1 MAEERQEINTYEEQ
15 RAFLRRQAREGE
27 RLKHDPNVIR
37 QEKLERAG
45 RFRDAIAVLALFLVL
60 AAAIVFYAEDY
71 SYTTYS
77 MDFELS
83 EETLT
88 GAKLVGF
95 KDGCIAVTRDSV
107 SYLSGNTVRY
117 TNTCAYQTP
126 VVKAEGDYFTVFDL
140 GGYQLRIYDESGLT
154 GTVRLTRK
162 VYAADI
168 SASGVL
174 AVFSESSEAA
184 YISYFDRFG
193 NRISVELRTIP
204 EESGYPVD
212 IDISPDG
219 QKLAVSFFAAEGGSG
234 VSRLLVYD
242 FDHGKADEQYVIYRS
257 EPSEDEEDS
266 VFLSDVFFAS
276 DTLLYAVGE
285 DTLFFLNFDASGNV
299 QERKHMPSDEIV
311 SVFLAGTRLGTV
323 MESGVTRHT
332 RIYRENGE
340 VYSDFEVPSS
350 YTHLAANSRY
360 LAFTDGT
367 EVSFYNL
374 SGRKRYEGALTDE
387 VDSVVL
393 SGKRSLLISSGAFLQ
408 KITLK

>member
-1 MAEERQEINTYEEQ
+1 MAEERHNIEYEEQ
-15 RAFLRRQAREGE
+15 RAFLRRQAREAE
-27 RLKHDPNVIR
+27 RRAHDPRVIR

-45 RFRDAIAVLALFLVL
+45 RLRDILAVFTLFFVL
-60 AAAIVFYAEDY
+60 AAVIVFYAENY

-77 MDFELS
+77 LDFELG

-88 GAKLVGF
+88 GAKLFSF

-107 SYLSGNTVRY
+107 SFLSGNTVRY

-126 VVKAEGDYFTVFDL
+126 VVKAEGDYFVVFDR
-140 GGYQLRIYDESGLT
+140 GGYQLRIYDEGGVT

-168 SASGVL
+168 SATGVI
-174 AVFSESSEAA
+174 AVFTESSDAA

-204 EESGYPVD
+204 EESGYPLD
-212 IDISPDG
+212 IDISPNG
-219 QKLAVSFFAAEGGSG
+219 QRLAVSYYAAEGGTGS
-234 VSRLLVYD
+234 SRLMVYD
-242 FDHGKADEQYVIYRS
+242 FEHGKADEQYAIYRTS
-257 EPSEDEEDS
+257 DEDTDDI
-266 VFLSDVFFAS
+266 VFLNDVCFVS
-276 DTLLYAVGE
+276 DTQLYAVGE
-285 DTLFFLNFDASGNV
+285 DTLFFLTLDASGNV
-299 QERKHMPSDEIV
+299 TVKKHTPADPIV
-311 SVFLAGTRLGTV
+311 SVFTAGTRLGTV
-323 MESGVTRHT
+323 MESGVTRHC

-340 VYSDFEVPSS
+340 VYSDFQVPASFR
-350 YTHLAANSRY
+350 HLAANARY

-393 SGKRSLLISSGAFLQ
+393 TGRRSLLVSTGAFLQ